1 MNAVTEEFAGAPAA
15 VRAEGARL
23 AGARSIVARAWAAV
37 VLSVVVAGG
46 ALGQS
51 APGGPAAPSGPVNA
65 GPYVPTPERIVAEL
79 LRMAEI
85 KANDFVIDLG
95 SGDGRL
101 VINAAKQFGAR
112 GWGIDI
118 QEFLVKLANENA
130 EKEGVADRVKFIKGD
145 LFEASVAEASVV
157 TLYLLPNTVTKLI
170 PKFLAELKPGTR
182 IVSHDYPLAPWVH
195 DRIAQFEFEEKIK
208 ISGTTRT
215 VLYRYIV
222 PAKVQG
228 EWDVRLPATVA
239 KGPVRFSFTQDPTL
253 RVRGSAIVNGKSL
266 GIDDV
271 YVRGE
276 EIAVRL
282 QELTPGGE
290 RYLLRGTVSGPAI
303 KGSMEVDGKP
313 LPWSAVV
320 RGR

>member
-1 MNAVTEEFAGAPAA
+1 MNDSVGNNSGAAA
-15 VRAEGARL
+15 T
-23 AGARSIVARAWAAV
+23 ARSIATRACL
-37 VLSVVVAGG
+37 VLALITGGVSGALAQSTPGG
-46 ALGQS
+46 AA
-51 APGGPAAPSGPVNA
+51 APGGTINA

-118 QEFLVKLANENA
+118 QDFLVKLANENA
-130 EKEGVADRVKFIKGD
+130 EKEGVGDRVKFIKGD

-182 IVSHDYPLAPWVH
+182 IVSHDYPLAPWAH

-228 EWDVRLPATVA
+228 EWDVRLPPTVA
-239 KGPVRFSFTQDPTL
+239 KQLSRFSFTQDPTL
-253 RVRGSAIVNGKSL
+253 RVRGSAVVNGKPL
-266 GIDDV
+266 GIDEV
-271 YVRGE
+271 YLRGE

-290 RYLLRGTVSGPAI
+290 RHLLRGTVTGPSM
-303 KGSMEVDGKP
+303 KGVMEVDGKP
-313 LPWSAVV
+313 LPWTAVV
-320 RGR
+320 RNR

>member
-1 MNAVTEEFAGAPAA
+1 MNAVTDEFCEASAA
-15 VRAEGARL
+15 VQSEGARS
-23 AGARSIVARAWAAV
+23 AGARAIVARAWTAMA
-37 VLSVVVAGG
+37 LSVALSGG
-46 ALGQS
+46 AMAQSSPAVPTGQS
-51 APGGPAAPSGPVNA
+51 GPINA

-118 QEFLVKLANENA
+118 QEFLVKLANDNA

-228 EWDVRLPATVA
+228 EWDVRLPATIA
-239 KGPVRFSFTQDPTL
+239 KGPARFSFTQDPTL
-253 RVRGSAIVNGKSL
+253 RVRGSALVNGKSH

-271 YVRGE
+271 YLRGE

-282 QELTPGGE
+282 QELTPGAE
-290 RYLLRGTVSGPAI
+290 RYLLRGTVIGPTM

-313 LPWSAVV
+313 FPWTAVV

>member
-1 MNAVTEEFAGAPAA
+1 MNEAQLHGSVSMRGHQIVA
-15 VRAEGARL
+15 
-23 AGARSIVARAWAAV
+23 ARSIAIRACAAV
-37 VLSVVVAGG
+37 ALVVALAGG
-46 ALGQS
+46 ALAQS
-51 APGGPAAPSGPVNA
+51 APGGPGAPGAPVNA

-118 QEFLVKLANENA
+118 QDFLVKLANENA
-130 EKEGVADRVKFIKGD
+130 EKEGVGDRVKFIKGD

-182 IVSHDYPLAPWVH
+182 IVSHDYPLAPWAH

-228 EWDVRLPATVA
+228 EWDVRLPPTVA
-239 KGPVRFSFTQDPTL
+239 KQLSRFSFTQDPTL
-253 RVRGSAIVNGKSL
+253 RVRGSAVVNGKPL
-266 GIDDV
+266 GIDEV
-271 YVRGE
+271 YLRGE

-290 RYLLRGTVSGPAI
+290 RHLLRGTVTGPSM
-303 KGSMEVDGKP
+303 KGVMEVDGKP
-313 LPWSAVV
+313 LPWTAVV
-320 RGR
+320 RNR